1 MVNEIETNVC
11 KKKKEKKGSVS
22 SRVVVRIYVNAII
35 FSTIAN
41 EHWENIGSIILSI
54 DLSIPCFLFFFF
66 FTNAYVKIQRMT
78 SLLFVQSS
86 THLSFSYTP
95 LNAMHS
101 SILSLVTLFLLFS
114 RCVSCFLIARLIAI
128 TLFRRDIRIY
138 YLEQRGNTNKI
149 HTRRIK

>member
-1 MVNEIETNVC
+1 MKLKQTFA

-66 FTNAYVKIQRMT
+66 SPMRTLKFSAW
-78 SLLFVQSS
+78 SLSDVRAILYAFIVFIHTAERDAFFDSFPRYTFSS
-86 THLSFSYTP
+86 
-95 LNAMHS
+95 
-101 SILSLVTLFLLFS
+101 LFS
-114 RCVSCFLIARLIAI
+114 LRLVFSHCSSHCNYVISSRYTNI
-128 TLFRRDIRIY
+128 LFGAKGEY
-138 YLEQRGNTNKI
+138 E
-149 HTRRIK
+149 

>member
-1 MVNEIETNVC
+1 MKLKQTFA

-66 FTNAYVKIQRMT
+66 SPMRTLKFSAW
-78 SLLFVQSS
+78 SLSDVRAILYAFIVFIHTAERDAFFDSFPRYTFSS
-86 THLSFSYTP
+86 
-95 LNAMHS
+95 
-101 SILSLVTLFLLFS
+101 LFS
-114 RCVSCFLIARLIAI
+114 LRLVFSHCSSRCNYVISSQYANI
-128 TLFRRDIRIY
+128 LFGAKEEY
-138 YLEQRGNTNKI
+138 E
-149 HTRRIK
+149 

>member
-66 FTNAYVKIQRMT
+66 SPMRTLKFSAW
-78 SLLFVQSS
+78 SLSDVRAILYAFIVFIHTAERDAFFDSFPRYTFSS
-86 THLSFSYTP
+86 
-95 LNAMHS
+95 
-101 SILSLVTLFLLFS
+101 LFS
-114 RCVSCFLIARLIAI
+114 LRLVFSHCLSRCNYVISSRYIIWSKGG
-128 TLFRRDIRIY
+128 IRIKY
-138 YLEQRGNTNKI
+138 
-149 HTRRIK
+149 TRVE

>member
-66 FTNAYVKIQRMT
+66 SPMRTLKFSAW
-78 SLLFVQSS
+78 SLSDVRAILYAFIVFIHTAERDAFFDSFPRYTFSS
-86 THLSFSYTP
+86 
-95 LNAMHS
+95 
-101 SILSLVTLFLLFS
+101 LFS
-114 RCVSCFLIARLIAI
+114 LRLVFSHCSSRCNYVISSRYTNI
-128 TLFRRDIRIY
+128 LFGAKGEY
-138 YLEQRGNTNKI
+138 E
-149 HTRRIK
+149 

>member
-1 MVNEIETNVC
+1 MKLKQTFA

-66 FTNAYVKIQRMT
+66 SPMRTLKFSAW
-78 SLLFVQSS
+78 SLSDVRAILYAFIVFIHTAERDAFFDSFPRYTFSS
-86 THLSFSYTP
+86 
-95 LNAMHS
+95 
-101 SILSLVTLFLLFS
+101 LFS
-114 RCVSCFLIARLIAI
+114 LRLVFSHCSSRCNYVISSRYTNI
-128 TLFRRDIRIY
+128 LFGAKGEY
-138 YLEQRGNTNKI
+138 E
-149 HTRRIK
+149 

>member
-11 KKKKEKKGSVS
+11 KKKKKRKKGSVS

-66 FTNAYVKIQRMT
+66 SPMRTLKFSAWPLSDVRAILYAFIVFIHRWTRCILRFLPSLHFFFSSLVASRVF
-78 SLLFVQSS
+78 SLLVSLQLRYFV
-86 THLSFSYTP
+86 
-95 LNAMHS
+95 
-101 SILSLVTLFLLFS
+101 
-114 RCVSCFLIARLIAI
+114 AI
-128 TLFRRDIRIY
+128 YEYIIWSKRGIRIKY
-138 YLEQRGNTNKI
+138 
-149 HTRRIK
+149 TRVE

>member
-86 THLSFSYTP
+86 THLSFSYTAERDAFFDSFP
-95 LNAMHS
+95 RYTFSFLP
-101 SILSLVTLFLLFS
+101 SLRLVFSHCSS
-114 RCVSCFLIARLIAI
+114 RCNYVISSRYTNI
-128 TLFRRDIRIY
+128 LFGAKGEY
-138 YLEQRGNTNKI
+138 E
-149 HTRRIK
+149 

>member
-66 FTNAYVKIQRMT
+66 FTNAYVKIQRMISLRCSCNPLRIYRFHT
-78 SLLFVQSS
+78 HRWTRCILRFFPSLHFFFSFLVASRVFSLLVSLQLRYFV
-86 THLSFSYTP
+86 
-95 LNAMHS
+95 
-101 SILSLVTLFLLFS
+101 
-114 RCVSCFLIARLIAI
+114 AI
-128 TLFRRDIRIY
+128 YEYIIWSKGGIRIKY
-138 YLEQRGNTNKI
+138 
-149 HTRRIK
+149 TRVE

>member
-66 FTNAYVKIQRMT
+66 SPMRTLKFSAW
-78 SLLFVQSS
+78 SLSDVRAILYAFIVFIHTAERDAFFDSFPRYTFSS
-86 THLSFSYTP
+86 
-95 LNAMHS
+95 
-101 SILSLVTLFLLFS
+101 LFS
-114 RCVSCFLIARLIAI
+114 LRLVFSHCSSRCNYVISSQYANI
-128 TLFRRDIRIY
+128 LFGAKEEY
-138 YLEQRGNTNKI
+138 E
-149 HTRRIK
+149 

>member
-66 FTNAYVKIQRMT
+66 SPMRTLK
-78 SLLFVQSS
+78 
-86 THLSFSYTP
+86 FS
-95 LNAMHS
+95 A
-101 SILSLVTLFLLFS
+101 
-114 RCVSCFLIARLIAI
+114 
-128 TLFRRDIRIY
+128 
-138 YLEQRGNTNKI
+138 
-149 HTRRIK
+149 

>member
-11 KKKKEKKGSVS
+11 KKNKKRKKGSVS

-78 SLLFVQSS
+78 SLRCSCNPLRIYRF
-86 THLSFSYTP
+86 HTP

-101 SILSLVTLFLLFS
+101 SIPSLVTLFLFFP
-114 RCVSCFLIARLIAI
+114 RCVSCFLIACLVAI
-128 TLFRRDIRIY
+128 TLFRRDILFGAKGEY
-138 YLEQRGNTNKI
+138 E
-149 HTRRIK
+149 

>member
-1 MVNEIETNVC
+1 MKLKQTFA

-66 FTNAYVKIQRMT
+66 FTNAYVKIQRMISLRCSCNPLRIYRFHT
-78 SLLFVQSS
+78 HRWTRCILRFFPSLHFFFSFLVASRVFSLLVSLQLRYFV
-86 THLSFSYTP
+86 
-95 LNAMHS
+95 
-101 SILSLVTLFLLFS
+101 
-114 RCVSCFLIARLIAI
+114 AI
-128 TLFRRDIRIY
+128 YEYIIWSKGGIRIKY
-138 YLEQRGNTNKI
+138 
-149 HTRRIK
+149 TRVE

>member
-66 FTNAYVKIQRMT
+66 FTNAYVKIQRMISLRCSCNPLRIYRFHT
-78 SLLFVQSS
+78 HRWTRCILRFFPSLHFFFSFLVASRVFSLLVSLQLRYFVAVCEYIIWSKGG
-86 THLSFSYTP
+86 
-95 LNAMHS
+95 
-101 SILSLVTLFLLFS
+101 
-114 RCVSCFLIARLIAI
+114 
-128 TLFRRDIRIY
+128 IRIKY
-138 YLEQRGNTNKI
+138 
-149 HTRRIK
+149 TRVE

>member
-11 KKKKEKKGSVS
+11 KKKKKRKKGSVS

-66 FTNAYVKIQRMT
+66 SPMRTLKFSAWSLSDVRAILYAFIVFIHTAERCILRFLPSLHFFFSSLVASRVF
-78 SLLFVQSS
+78 SLLVSLQLRYFV
-86 THLSFSYTP
+86 
-95 LNAMHS
+95 
-101 SILSLVTLFLLFS
+101 
-114 RCVSCFLIARLIAI
+114 AI
-128 TLFRRDIRIY
+128 YEYIIWSKRGIRIKY
-138 YLEQRGNTNKI
+138 
-149 HTRRIK
+149 TRVE

>member
-66 FTNAYVKIQRMT
+66 SPMRTLKFSAW
-78 SLLFVQSS
+78 SLSDVRAILYAFIVFIHTAERDAFFDSFPRYTFSS
-86 THLSFSYTP
+86 
-95 LNAMHS
+95 
-101 SILSLVTLFLLFS
+101 LFS
-114 RCVSCFLIARLIAI
+114 LRLVFSHCSSHCNYVISSRYTNI
-128 TLFRRDIRIY
+128 LFGAKGEY
-138 YLEQRGNTNKI
+138 E
-149 HTRRIK
+149 